1 MSKIE
6 ESIDVM
12 VPVHVAYNQWTQFED
27 FPRFMEGVEEVRQL
41 DETKLHWRAKVA
53 GKEREWDARIT
64 EQKPDER
71 IAWTSIDGA
80 PNGGVVTFHTLE
92 GDTTRVMLQ
101 LEFEP
106 EGLVEKAGDALG
118 LVKSRAK
125 GDLDRFKEYVERRGT
140 ETGAWRGEVEQ
151 GATKSA

>member
-125 GDLDRFKEYVERRGT
+125 GDLDRFKGYVEKRGT

-151 GATKSA
+151 GATKSV

>member
-12 VPVHVAYNQWTQFED
+12 VPVHTAYNQWTQFED
-27 FPRFMEGVEEVRQL
+27 FPKFMEGVEDVRQL
-41 DETKLHWRAKVA
+41 DDTKLHWRAKVA
-53 GKEREWDARIT
+53 GKEREWDAKIT
-64 EQKPDER
+64 EQKPDDR
-71 IAWTSIDGA
+71 IAWMSIDGA
-80 PNGGVVTFHTLE
+80 PNGGVVTFHALE

-118 LVKSRAK
+118 MVKGRAK
-125 GDLDRFKEYVERRGT
+125 GDLGRFKEFVEKRGT

-151 GATKSA
+151 DTPKSD

>member
-27 FPRFMEGVEEVRQL
+27 FPKFMEGVEQVHQL
-41 DETKLHWRAKVA
+41 DDTKLHWRAKVA
-53 GKEREWDARIT
+53 GQEREWDARIT
-64 EQKPDER
+64 EQKPDDR

-80 PNGGVVTFHTLE
+80 PNGGVVTFHELE

-101 LEFEP
+101 LGFDP
-106 EGLVEKAGDALG
+106 EGLIEKTGDALG
-118 LVKSRAK
+118 LVKGRTK
-125 GDLDRFKEYVERRGT
+125 GDLDRFKEYVEKRGT